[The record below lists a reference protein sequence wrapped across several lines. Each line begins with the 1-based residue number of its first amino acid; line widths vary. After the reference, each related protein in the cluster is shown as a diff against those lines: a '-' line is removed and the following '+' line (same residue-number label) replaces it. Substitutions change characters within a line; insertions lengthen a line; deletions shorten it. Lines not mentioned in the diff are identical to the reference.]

1 VSKKRRFGV
10 SIPVKIADL
19 VDDLARL
26 NSCERSRVIEYALNE
41 YLHENLH
48 VEVEEK
54 HSCISIIVAVS
65 SKPIPSTILGKYVEI
80 VKASM
85 YYKIGNSHINIL
97 IIEGSSDTISKLRK
111 ELGKTTGSLRLI
123 PLESMV
129 RNYE

>member
-1 VSKKRRFGV
+1 MSKKRRFGV
-10 SIPVKIADL
+10 SIPVKMADL

-26 NSCERSRVIEYALNE
+26 NSCERSRVIEHALNE

-85 YYKIGNSHINIL
+85 YYKTGNSHINIL

-129 RNYE
+129 RNHE

>member
-1 VSKKRRFGV
+1 MSKKRRFGV

>member
-1 VSKKRRFGV
+1 MSKKRRFGV

-65 SKPIPSTILGKYVEI
+65 SKPIPQPSW
-80 VKASM
+80 
-85 YYKIGNSHINIL
+85 GN
-97 IIEGSSDTISKLRK
+97 TWK
-111 ELGKTTGSLRLI
+111 
-123 PLESMV
+123 
-129 RNYE
+129 

>member
-1 VSKKRRFGV
+1 M
-10 SIPVKIADL
+10 
-19 VDDLARL
+19 
-26 NSCERSRVIEYALNE
+26 
-41 YLHENLH
+41 
-48 VEVEEK
+48 
-54 HSCISIIVAVS
+54 
-65 SKPIPSTILGKYVEI
+65 EI

>member
-1 VSKKRRFGV
+1 MSKKRRFGV

-80 VKASM
+80 VKALM